1 MKAELRQLSP
11 SVWQLVGEV
20 EFATAESLAKALR
33 PEAAANKVLEVSLEQ
48 ASGGSALLLVL
59 LAWQR
64 HCLSLGIK
72 IKLLNP
78 PLQLQKVAEL
88 SHLQSLL
95 PLEFAVN
102 PSS

>member
-1 MKAELRQLSP
+1 MKAKLHQLSP
-11 SVWQLVGEV
+11 NCWQLVGQV
-20 EFATAESLAKALR
+20 EFATAESLANALQVNTAHK
-33 PEAAANKVLEVSLEQ
+33 EQQVSLEQ

-64 HCLSLGIK
+64 CCLSLGVK
-72 IKLLNP
+72 LRLLNP

-95 PLEFAVN
+95 PLEFATKQ
-102 PSS
+102 PS